1 MRKRARERK
10 REGGFGKWKVE
21 KKKGE
26 DRDIWVYVCGGE
38 KSREKKKKRMDDRKK
53 GWKNNIKKRNDN
65 LEILPQYFHNKF

>member
-1 MRKRARERK
+1 MRKRAGERK

-38 KSREKKKKRMDDRKK
+38 KSREKKKKKK
-53 GWKNNIKKRNDN
+53 KNKPKTKTKTYGCNENIEKRNNIK
-65 LEILPQYFHNKF
+65 NKKF